1 MKIYQ
6 LKPNKKEIL
15 LAWGHELMTT
25 HRAEALTTLI
35 EEKCTHEFGYVFSV
49 GDVDYAVLH
58 MEGINILPPKESG
71 LNKKHKEILRDC
83 IDHSL
88 DLEEVYNL
96 ILE

>member
-1 MKIYQ
+1 MKIYR
-6 LKPNKKEIL
+6 LKPNKKEAL

-25 HRAEALTTLI
+25 HRAEALTTLA

-58 MEGINILPPKESG
+58 MEGTNILPSSESD
-71 LNKKHKEILRDC
+71 LNKKHKETLRDC

-88 DLEEVYNL
+88 DLKEIYDL
-96 ILE
+96 IAG

>member
-6 LKPNKKEIL
+6 LKPNKKEVL

-25 HRAEALTTLI
+25 HRAEALTTLA

-49 GDVDYAVLH
+49 GDADYAALH
-58 MEGINILPPKESG
+58 MEGTNILPPSESD

-83 IDHSL
+83 IDRPL
-88 DLEEVYNL
+88 DLKEIYDL
-96 ILE
+96 ITE